1 MLRFIDARGKDLSWI
16 ANGLSWRKRDF
27 PQDKRDLVL
36 NIIENVKSDGD
47 KALLRYSELFDKV
60 KFSLST
66 EMLADSAEISN
77 AYDNVDKKFI
87 EAIHKAKERIFGF
100 HKSQMQK
107 SWMTYEDDGSIL
119 GQKVDPIENV
129 GVYVPGGRAA
139 YPSSVLMNV
148 IPAKLAGVKNIIMV
162 SPPSE
167 DGNLSPYTLVAA
179 NEAGCDAIYKV
190 GGAQAIA
197 ALAYGTETIPKVDKI
212 VGPGNIYVTLAK
224 KEVYGIVDIDMI
236 AGPSEVLVIADSSAN
251 PAYVAA
257 DLLAQAEHDPLA
269 SSILLTD
276 SFETAQSVFMQIEV
290 QMKRMSKVKIIEQS
304 LNDYGAI
311 VVLDSIEL
319 AIGTA
324 NMIAPEHLEL
334 CVREPFEK
342 LNSIKNAGAIFLG
355 HHTPEAIGD
364 YMAGPNHVLPTNGT
378 ARFFSPLSVD
388 HFVKKSS
395 VLYFTSKALESIAKD
410 AIEIANAEGL
420 SAHANSIEVRLRQN
434 DSISSKRS

>member
-1 MLRFIDARGKDLSWI
+1 MLRFIDARGKDSSWL
-16 ANGLSWRKRDF
+16 AKELSWRKRAF

-36 NIIENVKSDGD
+36 NIIENVKCEGD
-47 KALLRYSELFDKV
+47 RALLQYTERFDRV
-60 KFSLST
+60 KFSLAS
-66 EMLADSAEISN
+66 EMLVNRSEISS
-77 AYDNVDKKFI
+77 AYENVSKKFI
-87 EAIHKAKERIFGF
+87 EAIHKAKERIFKF
-100 HKSQMQK
+100 HTSQMQK
-107 SWMTYEDDGSIL
+107 SWMLYEDNGSIL
-119 GQKVDPIENV
+119 GQKVEPIENV
-129 GVYVPGGRAA
+129 GVYVPGGRAV

-148 IPAKLAGVKNIIMV
+148 IPAKLAGVKNIVMV

-179 NEAGCDAIYKV
+179 NEAGCDAIYKA

-251 PAYVAA
+251 PEYVAA

-276 SFETAQSVFMQIEV
+276 SFETAQSVFAEIKV
-290 QMKRMSKVKIIEQS
+290 QMTRMSKVKIIEQS

-311 VVLDSIEL
+311 VVLDSIRQ
-319 AIGTA
+319 AIDTA
-324 NMIAPEHLEL
+324 NIISPEHLEL
-334 CVREPFEK
+334 CVREPFES
-342 LNSIKNAGAIFLG
+342 LSFIKHAGAIFLG
-355 HHTPEAIGD
+355 AYTPEAIGD
-364 YMAGPNHVLPTNGT
+364 YVAGPNHVLPTNGT
-378 ARFFSPLSVD
+378 ARFFSPLSVE

-395 VLYFTSKALESIAKD
+395 VIYFTNKALEGIAKD
-410 AIEIANAEGL
+410 AIELANAEGL
-420 SAHANSIEVRLRQN
+420 SAHANSIEVRLRHN
-434 DSISSKRS
+434 DDISSKRS